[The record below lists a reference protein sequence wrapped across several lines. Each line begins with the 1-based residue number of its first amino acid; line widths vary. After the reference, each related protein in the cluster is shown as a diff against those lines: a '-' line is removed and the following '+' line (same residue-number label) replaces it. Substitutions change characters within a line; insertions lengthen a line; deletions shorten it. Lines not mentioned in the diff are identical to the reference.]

1 MMISL
6 GNPTRKN
13 IFHRKQRMTYAP
25 VARLRF
31 LKLRFSGNPTRK
43 RGTISLDQSLADAS
57 GYQKA
62 TTKRTMKH
70 GR

>member
-13 IFHRKQRMTYAP
+13 IFHRKRGMTDAP

-43 RGTISLDQSLADAS
+43 QGTIALDQSLADAS

-70 GR
+70 LR